1 MKRIVLAA
9 FALAL
14 VAINP
19 AATAEPGWNGG
30 GQGGGSYHGGGKQ
43 GGNQGGNDRGGGGYT
58 RLQRQRH
65 KARTTPDAGHTT
77 ATARTMATTTR
88 VISPRARTTQV
99 AGRITATGRITT
111 PAIRTTA
118 AATADIQSR
127 RQLPVQRVVRPSGLL
142 LSAAVLRAPVLPAL
156 RISSGGL
163 SGLLLRRPYYYGHHH
178 NNNNNSDWPA
188 YLVGGAI
195 LGSVLTNVYHNS
207 QAQQVAP
214 ANQVIAAPQGR
225 RLLRDLNGNCYER
238 TTDGYGNE
246 LRTELPPSQCNW

>member
-30 GQGGGSYHGGGKQ
+30 GHGGGSNHSGGNQG
-43 GGNQGGNDRGGGGYT
+43 GGNQGGNDHGGGGY
-58 RLQRQRH
+58 H
-65 KARTTPDAGHTT
+65 PPSTPAPQGKNN
-77 ATARTMATTTR
+77 
-88 VISPRARTTQV
+88 
-99 AGRITATGRITT
+99 AGRRPHYGNGSNNGYYNAGYQPQGKNNAGRR
-111 PAIRTTA
+111 PHYGNGSNYYAGYPNHGGGYPYKGWYGRPGYYYPRPYYA
-118 AATADIQSR
+118 R
-127 RQLPVQRVVRPSGLL
+127 PYYPYYGYRPVGYPGYYYG
-142 LSAAVLRAPVLPAL
+142 A
-156 RISSGGL
+156 
-163 SGLLLRRPYYYGHHH
+163 PYYYGHHH

-214 ANQVIAAPQGR
+214 ANQVIASPQGR